1 MINIQNT
8 WRKIVVD
15 NDQKAFEIFFD
26 YFYPKL
32 FNFSLQY
39 VKSPS
44 GAEEVVS
51 DVIYNLLKDKNRLGS
66 IERINAYLFQSVK
79 NKSLSWL
86 RDQKKNLK
94 FECIEQAEDYIL
106 DVSTSPEMLP
116 MDRNVYELLE
126 SAVEKLPDQ
135 RKMVYKLIREEGLL
149 LDEVAAL
156 LSISGRTVEKH
167 LELAIKE
174 LCQHL
179 KGYLQDQRQHPK
191 IRKLFP
197 RNFIFFF
204 F

>member
-1 MINIQNT
+1 MINIQKT
-8 WRKIVVD
+8 WHKIVAD
-15 NDQKAFEIFFD
+15 NDQKAFEVFFD

-39 VKSPS
+39 VKLPS

-66 IERINAYLFQSVK
+66 IERINAYLFQAVK

-94 FECIEQAEDYIL
+94 FERIEQAEDYVL
-106 DVSTSPEMLP
+106 EVSDGPEMLP

-156 LSISGRTVEKH
+156 LSISDRTVEKH

-174 LCQHL
+174 LCHHL

-191 IRKLFP
+191 IRKIFP
-197 RNFIFFF
+197 RHFIFIFF
-204 F
+204 

>member
-66 IERINAYLFQSVK
+66 VERINAYLFQSVK

-94 FECIEQAEDYIL
+94 FERIEQAEDYIL

>member
-1 MINIQNT
+1 MINIQKT
-8 WRKIVVD
+8 WHKIVAD
-15 NDQKAFEIFFD
+15 NDQKAFEVFFD

-39 VKSPS
+39 VKLPS

-66 IERINAYLFQSVK
+66 IERINAYLFQAVK

-94 FECIEQAEDYIL
+94 FERIEQAEDYVL
-106 DVSTSPEMLP
+106 EVSDGLEMLP

-156 LSISGRTVEKH
+156 LSISDRTVEKH

-174 LCQHL
+174 LCHHL

-191 IRKLFP
+191 IRKIFP
-197 RNFIFFF
+197 RHFIFIFF
-204 F
+204 

>member
-1 MINIQNT
+1 MINIRNI
-8 WRKIVVD
+8 WHKIVVD
-15 NDQKAFEIFFD
+15 NDQKAFEVFFD

-39 VKSPS
+39 VKLPS

-51 DVIYNLLKDKNRLGS
+51 DVIYNLLKDKDKLGS

-86 RDQKKNLK
+86 RDQKKNLR
-94 FECIEQAEDYIL
+94 FERIEQVEDYIL
-106 DVSTSPEMLP
+106 DVSDGPEMLS
-116 MDRNVYELLE
+116 MDRNIYKLLE

-156 LSISGRTVEKH
+156 LSISDRTVEKH

-191 IRKLFP
+191 IRKIFP
-197 RNFIFFF
+197 RNFIFVFF
-204 F
+204 